1 MASIRNESLLA
12 ITDYHQRNIEIPK
25 RSDGKPYYTSEYFG
39 QNVFTIKDMERTL
52 PKSIFQKFIQQQKV
66 NIFFFFLFNILFMVK
81 KKNNKVFVKV

>member
-66 NIFFFFLFNILFMVK
+66 NIFFFFLLNILKKIKKKK
-81 KKNNKVFVKV
+81 KKNI

>member
-52 PKSIFQKFIQQQKV
+52 PKSIFQKFIQQQKGRV
-66 NIFFFFLFNILFMVK
+66 SLDRATADAIAHAARVWAMDK
-81 KKNNKVFVKV
+81 

>member
-66 NIFFFFLFNILFMVK
+66 NIFFFFFFNFLFMVK
-81 KKNNKVFVKV
+81 KKKKKNF